1 MTRDAGAFAAKH
13 RDVGRLDARRVA
25 GSKRT
30 RREHADARACRRAR
44 FGVGRER
51 GNGRGGEGIR
61 VGGGGRRRG
70 RRATSAMVFVRR
82 LRLECLEASS
92 RDVSGG
98 SGRVACLEIGD
109 DASRVVEGVSDAA
122 ERSSRGGSSDARS
135 DEGRVGAE
143 CGVAVAVGE
152 AEEVVTRV
160 RREWYG
166 GGEAEERGG
175 AIRAERRDEVASI
188 GRGAEGVVVCSDRDV
203 VRADD
208 ERGVRLAL
216 QPPRGRRALPAGT
229 ARVHELVHRAGKPRR
244 GPQRAR
250 RLARRVT
257 RFFRLDHET
266 HIRR

>member
-1 MTRDAGAFAAKH
+1 
-13 RDVGRLDARRVA
+13 
-25 GSKRT
+25 
-30 RREHADARACRRAR
+30 
-44 FGVGRER
+44 
-51 GNGRGGEGIR
+51 
-61 VGGGGRRRG
+61 
-70 RRATSAMVFVRR
+70 MVFVRR

-98 SGRVACLEIGD
+98 SGRGACLEIGD

>member
-1 MTRDAGAFAAKH
+1 M
-13 RDVGRLDARRVA
+13 
-25 GSKRT
+25 
-30 RREHADARACRRAR
+30 
-44 FGVGRER
+44 
-51 GNGRGGEGIR
+51 
-61 VGGGGRRRG
+61 
-70 RRATSAMVFVRR
+70 
-82 LRLECLEASS
+82 
-92 RDVSGG
+92 
-98 SGRVACLEIGD
+98 
-109 DASRVVEGVSDAA
+109 
-122 ERSSRGGSSDARS
+122 
-135 DEGRVGAE
+135 
-143 CGVAVAVGE
+143 
-152 AEEVVTRV
+152 TRV